1 MDEKNAA
8 EAEAN
13 KCAGKLD
20 RANRLVNALGSESE
34 RWAQSIE
41 ELGHT
46 LGHITGDVLLAAAF
60 VSYVGPFNKVF
71 RDKIINDFKNFFTIN
86 NIPVGPNIDPV
97 SMLTDEAEIAQWN
110 TQGLPSD

>member
-13 KCAGKLD
+13 RCAAKLD

-34 RWAQSIE
+34 RWAISID
-41 ELGHT
+41 ELGVT

-71 RDKIINDFKNFFTIN
+71 RDKIISDFKNFFTIN
-86 NIPVGPNIDPV
+86 NIPVGSNIDPV
-97 SMLTDEAEIAQWN
+97 AMLTDEAEIAEWN